1 MNGTKSSLS
10 PTLAGQNNRVHE
22 NFSNP
27 ELIMQTTRVHQK
39 RVDASNP
46 NCHHTYPKTHAHGYS
61 LQPHSP
67 SDLESA
73 LQPRGLFMKF
83 VMTRPDQVDGAPDDQ
98 TAAVRPGETPSAD
111 PNPERSIRS
120 AF

>member
-1 MNGTKSSLS
+1 MIRLVPRCRRPGCIK
-10 PTLAGQNNRVHE
+10 
-22 NFSNP
+22 
-27 ELIMQTTRVHQK
+27 K
-39 RVDASNP
+39 RVEASNP

-83 VMTRPDQVDGAPDDQ
+83 VMTRPDQVDGSPEDQ
-98 TAAVRPGETPSAD
+98 TAAVRPGEALTAD
-111 PNPERSIRS
+111 LHPEDDWPAS
-120 AF
+120 